1 MQAIVDKKTN
11 TKVIIL
17 VKDGEMLFLSSN
29 FMSMLLYWYPSG
41 GGHLSMNADFAIA
54 SLMVAR

>member
-29 FMSMLLYWYPSG
+29 FMSMLLYWIYIY
-41 GGHLSMNADFAIA
+41 AFE
-54 SLMVAR
+54 

>member
-11 TKVIIL
+11 TRVIIL

-29 FMSMLLYWYPSG
+29 FMSMLLY
-41 GGHLSMNADFAIA
+41 
-54 SLMVAR
+54 